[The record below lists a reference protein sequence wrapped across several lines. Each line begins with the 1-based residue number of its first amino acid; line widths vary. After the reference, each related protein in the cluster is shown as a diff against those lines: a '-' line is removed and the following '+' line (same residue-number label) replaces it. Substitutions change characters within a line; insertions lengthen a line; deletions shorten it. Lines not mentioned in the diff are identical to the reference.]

1 MFSLCTFVR
10 FNDFGVD
17 GGPAATELAPKLHL
31 AKSHLSSRLGV
42 TLPSVEV
49 FMMFFAL
56 WLSISMCVFCMTWRM
71 ICI

>member
-1 MFSLCTFVR
+1 MFRSGSHRICYEATQIIIFGWTFVR

-17 GGPAATELAPKLHL
+17 GGPAANELAPKLHL

-49 FMMFFAL
+49 
-56 WLSISMCVFCMTWRM
+56 SY
-71 ICI
+71 